1 MIRQCVS
8 INLPYILPK
17 DMREAS
23 RLDFQH
29 FLLRVVL
36 GGNYLAP
43 LQQPET
49 ILDVGSGSG
58 RWALEMARDFP
69 QAHVT
74 ACDLLKQESQGSSAP
89 LNVHFVQGDLLKGLP
104 FPDQSFDFVHQRL
117 LCLAIPRL
125 SWPGVVRELVRVT
138 KPGGWIELVETQLL
152 MANMGPVLTQ
162 LLKWTDQVGKKR
174 GVEAWRVPDLAA
186 EMRLAELSHISTRR
200 FDLPAGNWGGRIGS
214 MMRTD
219 GLAIAEA
226 VKPLVISQ
234 LGIDPATYDRMRA
247 LLPDDYERARPS
259 IPFFITF
266 GQRV

>member
-1 MIRQCVS
+1 MSMTALLQLWSIALDPAVDRGMIRQCVS

-104 FPDQSFDFVHQRL
+104 SPAQSFVFVHQRL
-117 LCLAIPRL
+117 LCRAIPRL

-152 MANMGPVLTQ
+152 MA
-162 LLKWTDQVGKKR
+162 
-174 GVEAWRVPDLAA
+174 
-186 EMRLAELSHISTRR
+186 
-200 FDLPAGNWGGRIGS
+200 
-214 MMRTD
+214 
-219 GLAIAEA
+219 
-226 VKPLVISQ
+226 
-234 LGIDPATYDRMRA
+234 
-247 LLPDDYERARPS
+247 
-259 IPFFITF
+259 
-266 GQRV
+266 